1 VRDQSQQKEVYW
13 IGSARGD
20 LRRFPE
26 EVRYAVGYALYV
38 AQTGGKHDRAKPLRG
53 FGDAGV
59 VEIVEEH
66 DGNTYRA
73 VYTVRFREVIY
84 VLHAFQKKSRKGI
97 APPKPDIDIVK
108 ERLKTAA
115 EHYAAFMQ
123 RSRG

>member
-1 VRDQSQQKEVYW
+1 VRDQSPPKEVYW
-13 IGSARGD
+13 IESARGD

-26 EVRYAVGYALYV
+26 EVRYAVGYALYM

-59 VEIVEEH
+59 VEIIEEH

-73 VYTVRFREVIY
+73 VYTVRFREVIH

-97 APPKPDIDIVK
+97 ATPKPDIDIVK

-115 EHYAAFMQ
+115 EH
-123 RSRG
+123 

>member
-1 VRDQSQQKEVYW
+1 M
-13 IGSARGD
+13 
-20 LRRFPE
+20 
-26 EVRYAVGYALYV
+26 GYAPYV

-59 VEIVEEH
+59 VEIVEDH

-97 APPKPDIDIVK
+97 ATPKPDIDIVK

-123 RSRG
+123 HSRG